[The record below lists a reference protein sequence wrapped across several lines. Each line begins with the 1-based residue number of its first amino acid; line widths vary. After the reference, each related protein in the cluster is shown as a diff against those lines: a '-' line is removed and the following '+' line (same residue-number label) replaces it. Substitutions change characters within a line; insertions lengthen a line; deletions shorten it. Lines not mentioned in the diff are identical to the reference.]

1 MAQNE
6 TIRVDLHGLDRR
18 LLRAARQL
26 EDYKTPL
33 RRSETF
39 MEKSI
44 GKRFR
49 AAAWR
54 PLSETT
60 LRWHP
65 HRVGGKPLNDTG
77 ALKMSI
83 ESGAANKLSKKKLTI
98 RSGLKKANLLHHGG
112 RTSLGTYV
120 PSRKFLYFDE
130 FDARTIKRIFVDYI
144 EEVADGVDPHQV

>member
-1 MAQNE
+1 MAE
-6 TIRVDLHGLDRR
+6 TMRVDLHGLDRR

-49 AAAWR
+49 TAAWR
-54 PLSETT
+54 PLSAKT
-60 LRWHP
+60 LQWHP

-83 ESGAANKLSKKKLTI
+83 ESGAANKLSKKKLRI
-98 RSGLKKANLLHHGG
+98 RSGLKKANLHQHGG
-112 RTSLGTYV
+112 WTKLGTYV

-130 FDARTIKRIFVDYI
+130 FDKRMVERIFVDYI